1 MEAKQAAAIAEMQ
14 QAKQQQALSAK
25 AAEDAKFKAEQ
36 EVERRRQAESQ
47 MDSKQ
52 AAAIAEA
59 QQVKQQQALSAKAA
73 EDAKIKAEQEAEKR
87 RGAEA
92 RAKAETPRVGRET
105 FAAEAKVS
113 QVQPQDERLRQAAVG
128 AKAKTPRVGRETFA
142 AEARRQRQNTVPL
155 RTTSNPLSALVMN
168 TSSQGAI
175 FPNRESARAPS
186 SQGTAKQP
194 PSNAFPKR
202 EQVAPP
208 SSQGTAK
215 HPPTSAFP
223 KREQVAPP
231 SSQGTAKLPPSNAF
245 PNREQVA
252 PPSSQ
257 GVAKNP
263 PTNPFPKREQ
273 GASPS
278 SQGVAKQ
285 PPTNAFPKREK
296 AAPAPSSQSTLTSI
310 ANAPNA
316 FPKRGSVVAPSSQ
329 GPQQRKKS
337 GNALTNL
344 ILGNGNGKAEAKS
357 APAPIQK
364 EKLEEKP
371 VEVRAKKVEAKSA
384 PAPIQ
389 KEKVEEKPVEV
400 GAEKVKAESRP
411 KPKGFGKPA
420 MKMIPSQTPPPS
432 ILLKEGMTAEEAE
445 QAREARLSGEPENVS
460 GEAAKTTPSQ
470 ISPGMTADLAEAVRK
485 ARLGVEAEA
494 IRKALLIDSPEPKS
508 DEDSEMAKKSSPK
521 AAQVYVGTKP
531 KFVRTNPPKEASS
544 PKSVAN
550 ALKDLA
556 MGSSGKKN
564 EPARPQLNRGETS
577 LSKLVASSNQ
587 GGLKPAQKVAAPVEK
602 KTLKDFLSNEKPVG
616 SGRKTSSKLGGIASP
631 EEKPIK
637 EERQQAMKE
646 EVIAAAAPVVVKEP
660 SPAAAVV
667 SSLSQ
672 LIKNGSSGTR
682 RPADGLGRVEA
693 SSSKLGGI
701 AGEVEPSVKQQKVM
715 NAAKPLA
722 PAETTSDDAAP
733 VENAGDANES
743 KSSAEPSASQPAFS
757 SLTDIV
763 VGQERPALA
772 QQNVGKRNS
781 LFPAKKESRLSRLLK
796 K

>member
-1 MEAKQAAAIAEMQ
+1 MQ
-14 QAKQQQALSAK
+14 QA
-25 AAEDAKFKAEQ
+25 
-36 EVERRRQAESQ
+36 
-47 MDSKQ
+47 
-52 AAAIAEA
+52 
-59 QQVKQQQALSAKAA
+59 KQQQALSAKAA

-231 SSQGTAKLPPSNAF
+231 SSQGTAKHPPTSAFPKREQVAPPSSQGTAKLPPSNAF

-263 PTNPFPKREQ
+263 PTNAFPKREQATTPPSSQGVAKNSPTNAFPKREQ

-445 QAREARLSGEPENVS
+445 QAREARLSGEPEKVS

-470 ISPGMTADLAEAVRK
+470 ISPGMTADEAEAVRK

-646 EVIAAAAPVVVKEP
+646 EVIAAAAPDVVKEP